1 MDSFINILS
10 GMSRYES
17 KLQFV
22 EGEKAQL
29 QQVLPNYLGNF
40 LLQYSLPTIV
50 VSDALYQKVTK
61 NSIQY
66 QINAVNVDTKS
77 REKLYEAVN
86 KQIATEWQAPIL
98 YDQNPR
104 RFWQIIFTG
113 RIFCISMKKITS
125 S

>member
-40 LLQYSLPTIV
+40 YCNILTNDCRFRCPLSE
-50 VSDALYQKVTK
+50 SDK

-66 QINAVNVDTKS
+66 QINAVNVDTK
-77 REKLYEAVN
+77 AV
-86 KQIATEWQAPIL
+86 KTL
-98 YDQNPR
+98 
-104 RFWQIIFTG
+104 
-113 RIFCISMKKITS
+113 
-125 S
+125 

>member
-1 MDSFINILS
+1 MDSFTNILS

-29 QQVLPNYLGNF
+29 HKCCLTIQAIFIAIF
-40 LLQYSLPTIV
+40 LTNDCRFRCPLSE
-50 VSDALYQKVTK
+50 SDK

-77 REKLYEAVN
+77 RENL
-86 KQIATEWQAPIL
+86 
-98 YDQNPR
+98 
-104 RFWQIIFTG
+104 
-113 RIFCISMKKITS
+113 
-125 S
+125 

>member
-1 MDSFINILS
+1 MDSFTNILS

-40 LLQYSLPTIV
+40 YCNILPTIV

-61 NSIQY
+61 IPFSIRL
-66 QINAVNVDTKS
+66 T
-77 REKLYEAVN
+77 
-86 KQIATEWQAPIL
+86 P
-98 YDQNPR
+98 
-104 RFWQIIFTG
+104 
-113 RIFCISMKKITS
+113 
-125 S
+125 